1 MVLDHPEVAD
11 KLLKSNA
18 KVTFD
23 NYYDK
28 HTIRPGGN
36 TAHKLLTLL
45 ALLPL
50 RALVSLLSLLAL
62 ITPWNMCLHSLLY
75 GSSSST

>member
-23 NYYDK
+23 NDYDK

-36 TAHKLLTLL
+36 TAHKLLE
-45 ALLPL
+45 LLPL
-50 RALVSLLSLLAL
+50 LVPLPGLRVPLVQGHRQQVVAVRVGTDRS
-62 ITPWNMCLHSLLY
+62 
-75 GSSSST
+75 